1 MKNLIIFLMLLQ
13 ISLSYSQ
20 VGIGTTDPNG
30 ALDINSSNDG
40 LLIPRIALTAKN
52 IATVQTPTVS
62 EIIYNT
68 ATSGTAPNEV
78 FPGFYF
84 WNGTAWT
91 ELSYSNNVWN
101 LLGNNETNPTT
112 HFIGTT
118 DDADLIFKR
127 NNSIAGRIGIDGVS
141 FGFNA
146 LLNDITH
153 NNIAFGSNALRTNTT
168 GIQNIAVGNNALRAN
183 VGNSRSLAVGNEAF
197 LYADDRVDGRETF
210 NTAIGHYALRG
221 NDNSEGNTGRYNTA
235 VGDEALFSNTSGQ
248 NNTVSGHRAMY
259 NNTWGF
265 SNVANGVYSLF
276 RNTGGYFNTAIG
288 SYSLYS
294 NTSGIGNTAIG
305 YGSFDLCSVCNYN
318 TAIGINTLNEIVSG
332 QNNTAIGYEALN
344 SIFSGSNNIGLGYN
358 ANVPSSTGSNQVRI
372 GNNFITYAG
381 TQVAWSITSDKRWK
395 SNIQN
400 TNLGLEFI
408 KKLRPVSYF
417 RENDEFK
424 KTEYGFIAQE
434 LEEAFNTSGGDSN
447 GIITIDDEGMYSV
460 RYNDLL
466 APIVKA
472 IQELETQTQNLKE
485 ENKNLKNQ
493 LELTLRTLNDK
504 IEILTNKIDNL

>member
-1 MKNLIIFLMLLQ
+1 MLLQ

-30 ALDINSSNDG
+30 ALDINSPNDG

-78 FPGFYF
+78 VPGFYF
-84 WNGTAWT
+84 WNGTAWK
-91 ELSYSNNVWN
+91 ELSNVNNTWN
-101 LLGNNETNPTT
+101 LTGNDGTDPSI
-112 HFIGTT
+112 HFIGTI
-118 DDADLIFKR
+118 DDADLVFKR
-127 NNSIAGRIGIDGVS
+127 NNSNAGRIGIDGVS

-146 LLNDITH
+146 LNNTLTNNNIGFGSYALGQNTTGF
-153 NNIAFGSNALRTNTT
+153 NNIAL
-168 GIQNIAVGNNALRAN
+168 GNNALLSNR
-183 VGNSRSLAVGNEAF
+183 GNRRSLAIGIEAL

-235 VGDEALFSNTSGQ
+235 IGDETLFSNTSGQ

-265 SNVANGVYSLF
+265 SNVANGSLSLF
-276 RNTGGYFNTAIG
+276 NNTGGYFNTAIG

-294 NTSGIGNTAIG
+294 NRSGIGNTAIG
-305 YGSFDLCSVCNYN
+305 YSSFALCSICNYN
-318 TAIGINTLNEIVSG
+318 TAIGVGALNQIGSG

-358 ANVPSSTGSNQVRI
+358 ANVPSPTGSNQIRI
-372 GNNFITYAG
+372 GNTFITYAS
-381 TQVAWSITSDKRWK
+381 TQVAWSITSDRRWK
-395 SNIQN
+395 SNIQT

-434 LEEAFNTSGGDSN
+434 LEEALNTSGADSN
-447 GIITIDDEGMYSV
+447 GIIIKDDEGMYSV

-472 IQELETQTQNLKE
+472 IQEMEIQNQTLKE
-485 ENKNLKNQ
+485 ENQNLKNQ

>member
-1 MKNLIIFLMLLQ
+1 MLLQ

-52 IATVQTPTVS
+52 IATVQTPMVS

-91 ELSYSNNVWN
+91 EISHSNNVWN
-101 LLGNNETNPTT
+101 LLGNNETNPNT

-127 NNSIAGRIGIDGVS
+127 NNSLAGRIGIDGVS

-146 LLNDITH
+146 LNNTLTNNNIGFGSYALGQNTTGS
-153 NNIAFGSNALRTNTT
+153 NNIALGTNTLLS
-168 GIQNIAVGNNALRAN
+168 NRGNR
-183 VGNSRSLAVGNEAF
+183 RSLAIGTEALF
-197 LYADDRVDGRETF
+197 YADSRTNGRETF

-235 VGDEALFSNTSGQ
+235 IGDETLFSNTSGQ
-248 NNTVSGHRAMY
+248 NNTVIGHRAMY

-265 SNVANGVYSLF
+265 SNVANGSLSLF
-276 RNTGGYFNTAIG
+276 NNTGGYFNTALGHI
-288 SYSLYS
+288 SLYS

-305 YGSFDLCSVCNYN
+305 YSSFALCSVCNYN
-318 TAIGINTLNEIVSG
+318 TAIGGSTLSQIVSG

-358 ANVPSSTGSNQVRI
+358 ANVPSPTGSNQIRI
-372 GNNFITYAG
+372 GNTFITYAS
-381 TQVAWSITSDKRWK
+381 TQVAWSITSDRRWK
-395 SNIQN
+395 SNIQT

-434 LEEAFNTSGGDSN
+434 LEEALNTSGADSN
-447 GIITIDDEGMYSV
+447 GIIIKDDEGMYSV

-472 IQELETQTQNLKE
+472 IQEMEIQNQTLKE
-485 ENKNLKNQ
+485 ENQNLKNQ